1 MGPEPAEQGQT
12 EALIGQ
18 EEHVKSQQG
27 RKYEQEAPRVYIS
40 SMNVWSSG
48 NEQEYGS
55 LFCSTVFL

>member
-27 RKYEQEAPRVYIS
+27 RKYEQERPH
-40 SMNVWSSG
+40 
-48 NEQEYGS
+48 
-55 LFCSTVFL
+55 VFTSHL